1 VIASICRRLGAT
13 AITTLLVGGCM
24 PPSSGVTMLGVESS
38 LTTEG
43 RSHLKLTL
51 RNVGEEDTEGSQCIR
66 ITWVKDATLELDMA
80 RLLRSGG
87 EEIETTRSCHPM
99 ALEPEETMQLDLESK
114 ERMVPGT
121 IAMVVLEWPERS
133 DGTGVEV
140 VVSAD

>member
-1 VIASICRRLGAT
+1 
-13 AITTLLVGGCM
+13 
-24 PPSSGVTMLGVESS
+24 
-38 LTTEG
+38 
-43 RSHLKLTL
+43 
-51 RNVGEEDTEGSQCIR
+51 
-66 ITWVKDATLELDMA
+66 
-80 RLLRSGG
+80 
-87 EEIETTRSCHPM
+87 M